1 MGGGK
6 FPKAIRKS
14 ISDEQEIHFEEG
26 IRVDMIFR
34 NYKAPGKRFK
44 NRLMRTTGAIC
55 ITDKGLYTSI
65 YSKMTMQ
72 LHWDDT
78 RISTLECHVE
88 DGKFSIILDV
98 SEFNEKSEGTIE
110 YRMSADNPELILEE
124 IIKRGKV
131 KETVLEEE

>member
-55 ITDKGLYTSI
+55 LTDKGLYTSI

-72 LHWDDT
+72 LHWDDS
-78 RISTLECHVE
+78 RISTLEYKIH
-88 DGKFSIILDV
+88 DGKLSLILDV
-98 SEFNEKSEGTIE
+98 EQFNERATGIIE
-110 YRMSADNPELILEE
+110 YRMSADNPEKIVAEINKKCDMKESPSKEE
-124 IIKRGKV
+124 
-131 KETVLEEE
+131 